1 MMTEK
6 VERQIADQVSP
17 NGGTQFIGSDKT
29 EGKHPNRAKTKTD
42 DKKLGN
48 KWERVRKRLRA
59 ELGEDVFTHW
69 FASLEL
75 ESFDGKNV
83 HVSVPVPFLKRW
95 IETHYADSLSKCC
108 AAEFK
113 GTEKIC
119 VSHRKPGGKAQTNQ
133 AAHTEF
139 DPASGQSPDSNIGQ
153 AAMDRLSG
161 DVSAQANSGQFSGSP
176 LDKRFTFESYVV
188 GSSNRLAHAA
198 AKQVSET
205 VLDHPIRFN
214 PLYIHSSV
222 GMGKTHLLHAIAW
235 DVKRRHGQ
243 AQVLYL
249 TAERFRYQFV
259 EALRSREA
267 LAFSDT
273 LRGID
278 LLLIDDMEFL
288 HGDQTKKEFD
298 HTLNALLDSGKQVV
312 VASANAPSMLNSLD
326 LRMRSR
332 LSGGLVAEISPLD
345 YDLRL
350 KILEQR
356 TNEKRTTDPAFEIS
370 RDILE
375 HLAERLKDNGRELE
389 GAVTRLYASCH
400 YTGMPITVES
410 AEHIIKDLV
419 RGAEPKR
426 VKVEDILRVVSRHY
440 GVSRGDLL
448 SQRRHRSVVWP
459 RQIGMYLAKQLTA
472 RSLPEIGRRFGG
484 RDHTTVLHAIR
495 KIDKLLDG
503 NVQLKDEIDDLKRLL
518 NN

>member
-1 MMTEK
+1 MWGNMMT
-6 VERQIADQVSP
+6 
-17 NGGTQFIGSDKT
+17 KT
-29 EGKHPNRAKTKTD
+29 NELLKLEECLAETKTSGVD
-42 DKKLGN
+42 MSKDEMQNGE
-48 KWERVRKRLRA
+48 KWERVRTRLRA
-59 ELGEDVFTHW
+59 KLGEDVFSSW
-69 FASLEL
+69 F
-75 ESFDGKNV
+75 ESMKLDSVNGEIV
-83 HVSVPVPFLKRW
+83 EVSVPVRFLKRW
-95 IETHYADSLSKCC
+95 IESHYAAELSECC
-108 AAEFK
+108 VSEFK
-113 GTEKIC
+113 GAKKINLL
-119 VSHRKPGGKAQTNQ
+119 HRQPGGKALKNKPNIVDFE
-133 AAHTEF
+133 ADNRA
-139 DPASGQSPDSNIGQ
+139 PSKASAGNAP
-153 AAMDRLSG
+153 MERLVG
-161 DVSAQANSGQFSGSP
+161 DKATRTQYGGFEGSP
-176 LDKRFTFESYVV
+176 LDKRYTFDSYAV

-235 DVKRRHGQ
+235 DVKRRHPN

-249 TAERFRYQFV
+249 TAERFRYEFV

-267 LAFSDT
+267 MAFTDK

-288 HGDQTKKEFD
+288 HGVQTKTEFD

-312 VASANAPSMLNSLD
+312 VASASAPNMLNSLD
-326 LRMRSR
+326 MRMRSR

-345 YDLRL
+345 HELRL

-356 TNEKRTTDPAFEIS
+356 TIEKQKADPSFEIP
-370 RDILE
+370 REVLDF
-375 HLAERLKDNGRELE
+375 LADRLKDNGRELE
-389 GAVTRLYASCH
+389 GAITRIYATCH
-400 YTGMPITVES
+400 YTGAPITLES
-410 AEHIIKDLV
+410 AELTIKDLI

-426 VKVEDILRVVSRHY
+426 IKVEDILRVVSRHY

-448 SQRRHRSVVWP
+448 SERRHRSVVWP

-503 NVQLKDEIDDLKRLL
+503 NIQLKDELDDLKRLL